1 MDIVGV
7 GGLRI
12 LTPRTINY
20 YLTAIKTVSKSQ
32 QKKPCNNYSYSKSHK
47 ASCHC
52 TFFIF
57 DHKSCARKET
67 DQHSNH

>member
-12 LTPRTINY
+12 LTPRAINN
-20 YLTAIKTVSKSQ
+20 YLTAIKTVCEGQ
-32 QKKPCNNYSYSKSHK
+32 QKKTRNYYPYPKSHK
-47 ASCHC
+47 TSGHC
-52 TFFIF
+52 SFFIF
-57 DHKSCARKET
+57 NHKSSARKEA

>member
-12 LTPRTINY
+12 LTPRAINN
-20 YLTAIKTVSKSQ
+20 YLTAIETVREGQQ
-32 QKKPCNNYSYSKSHK
+32 QKACDYHPYPESHK

>member
-12 LTPRTINY
+12 LTPRAINN
-20 YLTAIKTVSKSQ
+20 YLTAIETVCEGQ
-32 QKKPCNNYSYSKSHK
+32 QKKTCDYHPYPESHK
-47 ASCHC
+47 ASSHC
-52 TFFIF
+52 AFFIF
-57 DHKSCARKET
+57 DHKSGARKEA